1 MRVFAMSW
9 KKPGELMP
17 LFDRLQD
24 DEPFEKEETPVKKTY
39 NVEQMRESV
48 LRELLE
54 LLDTRVTF
62 NKQNF
67 EDVDFYEKSVFGLKC
82 GYPFFYGISDFSFY
96 DISNAQGQKTL
107 EDEIKT
113 AIEIF
118 EPRLENVTISIKGTS
133 QETQSINLQLDA
145 SLRVGEILDH
155 FTFPILIEKG
165 IVKGG

>member
-1 MRVFAMSW
+1 MSW

-24 DEPFEKEETPVKKTY
+24 DEPFEKEENPVKKTY
-39 NVEQMRESV
+39 DVDQMRESV

-54 LLDTRVTF
+54 MLDTRVTF
-62 NKQNF
+62 NKKDF
-67 EDVDFYEKSVFGLKC
+67 KDVDFYEKSVFGLKC

-96 DISNAQGQKTL
+96 DISNAQGKQSL
-107 EDEIKT
+107 EDEIRT

-118 EPRLENVTISIKGTS
+118 EPRLENVTIKVQETS
-133 QETQSINLQLDA
+133 QENQSISLQLGA
-145 SLRVGEILDH
+145 SLKVGEILDH

-165 IVKGG
+165 IVKSK

>member
-1 MRVFAMSW
+1 MNW

-24 DEPFEKEETPVKKTY
+24 DEPFEKQETPVKKTY

-54 LLDTRVTF
+54 MLDTRVTL
-62 NKQNF
+62 NKQNY
-67 EDVDFYEKSVFGLKC
+67 DDIDFYEKSVFGLKY

-96 DISNAQGQKTL
+96 DVSNSEGKENL
-107 EDEIKT
+107 ENEIKT

-118 EPRLENVTISIKGTS
+118 EPRLENVSITVQKTS
-133 QETQSINLQLDA
+133 PESQSISLQLEA
-145 SLRVGEILDH
+145 SLKVGEILDH

-165 IVKGG
+165 VVKSK